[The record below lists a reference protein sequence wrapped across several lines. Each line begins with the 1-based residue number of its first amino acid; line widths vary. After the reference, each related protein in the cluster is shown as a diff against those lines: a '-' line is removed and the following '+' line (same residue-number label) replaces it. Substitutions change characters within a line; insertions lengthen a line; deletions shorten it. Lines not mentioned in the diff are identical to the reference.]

1 MPLVFLIQ
9 SSWQFNHHRSSTL
22 PRLVRRLGGFSMVM
36 PGGLLFDV
44 SLPTGKTETGAL
56 GLSQSIVQYRLKHGM
71 NNNESSAF

>member
-1 MPLVFLIQ
+1 
-9 SSWQFNHHRSSTL
+9 
-22 PRLVRRLGGFSMVM
+22 MVM